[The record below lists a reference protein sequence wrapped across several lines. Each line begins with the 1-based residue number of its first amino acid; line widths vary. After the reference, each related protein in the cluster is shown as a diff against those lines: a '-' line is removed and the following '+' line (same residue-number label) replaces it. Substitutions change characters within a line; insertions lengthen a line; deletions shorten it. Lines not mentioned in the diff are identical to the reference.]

1 MEFDYNTSRTKLV
14 FPEYGRHVQQMVA
27 YAMTIEDR
35 EERNRAAR
43 TIISIMATLNPQLRD
58 VNDFK
63 QKLWDHLAVMS
74 DFKLDVDSP
83 FPMPEADHF
92 QVKPEPVPY
101 PQQQISRKH
110 YGRIIED
117 LIAKVPE
124 IEDKQMREML
134 IVSIANQMK
143 KSYLVWNRDSVTDEE
158 IFRDLYELSDGK
170 VTMDPIPHLTEAKDL
185 IFKNPAKA
193 ATQNGKKRKSSRKN
207 K

>member
-1 MEFDYNTSRTKLV
+1 MEFDYNTSREKLI

-27 YAMTIEDR
+27 HAMTIEDR

-43 TIISIMATLNPQLRD
+43 AIIAVMSTLNPQLRD

-63 QKLWDHLAVMS
+63 QKLWDHLAVIS

-83 FPMPEADHF
+83 FPMPEAARF
-92 QVKPEPVPY
+92 QVKPDAVPY

-124 IEDKQMREML
+124 IENKHMREQL
-134 IVSIANQMK
+134 IVNIANQMK
-143 KSYLVWNRDSVTDEE
+143 KSYLIWNRDSVTDEE
-158 IFRDLYELSDGK
+158 IFQDLYELSGGQ
-170 VTMDPIPHLTEAKDL
+170 VTMDPMPHLAEARNL
-185 IFKNPAKA
+185 VFKNPVK
-193 ATQNGKKRKSSRKN
+193 TVQQNGKKRKSSKKKN
-207 K
+207 